1 MTTSTTALADAPM
14 RRPGF
19 FKNLLYWIMDWDD
32 EVMLEERLRRMN
44 SRSSFLDSMS
54 PEDLEYIR
62 AYDGPEVLGPP
73 PTRRELRRAAATA

>member
-1 MTTSTTALADAPM
+1 MTTSNAALADAPA

-32 EVMLEERLRRMN
+32 EAMLEERLRRMN
-44 SRSSFLDSMS
+44 PGSSFLDSLS
-54 PEDLEYIR
+54 PEDLEFIR

-73 PTRRELRRAAATA
+73 PATRSLSPMAAQA